1 MDVNDPSFVS
11 WEEHII
17 RHERGNRVTHFY
29 LKGVSGDV
37 VLAVIGT
44 ERSVR
49 HMTYVVS
56 DDFIQFYDLE
66 RSVNVCRKWRARR
79 EVVEWLDSL
88 VSRHR
93 VPYSDISNT
102 PTDSRQALGSLEV
115 SMAGRKTC
123 FPDHMVPRKL
133 KVQNSDIVWSGVAW
147 ICAKQLKHY
156 PAFDRNGTTIAVHSF
171 VFIMGEEG
179 QYLGYLED
187 IYEDK
192 KGLKKVKV
200 RWFLHNK
207 EVEDLIPQLNPH
219 PREVFI
225 TPHVQVISAECID
238 GPATV
243 LTPKHYEKFVSAVAP
258 TSPGIHMC
266 FRQFRNNKIKPFT
279 LPKLCGY
286 SNQAILS
293 SLDCSLVPK
302 QKLKRH
308 KLHVED
314 EEEFAH
320 DDSVRVGSK
329 RNRSHKEH
337 QGPVTGSSGVR
348 NSLPRNQL
356 TKCEP
361 NYPKLKLR
369 FSRKMMGIKI
379 VEPQVQC
386 PVSFKVD
393 EKIELL
399 CQDSGIR
406 GCWFRCKILQASE
419 KRLKVHYNDVQD
431 ADESGNLEEWVLAS
445 RVAAPDKLGMRCSG
459 RLTIRPRP
467 PEDFTDCTLEVGAAV
482 DAWWSDGWWEG
493 VITGFDTSGND
504 AVHVYFPGEDKF
516 LKLKRTNLRT
526 SRDWVGNRWV
536 DIKPKPDILSYLSEN
551 VSPSLKLSMCSTSAE
566 ASECGGSALL
576 EPKVFTTPKLEAVE
590 EDKQA
595 SPNLAIHNDLLE
607 KMKGVNFSKQSCSDD
622 EDEDG
627 DNNNNGDLD
636 SANQRCD

>member
-17 RHERGNRVTHFY
+17 SHERGNRVTHFY

-56 DDFIQFYDLE
+56 DDFMQFYGFE

-79 EVVEWLDSL
+79 EVVEWLESL

-115 SMAGRKTC
+115 SMAGRQTY

-238 GPATV
+238 GSATV

-258 TSPGIHMC
+258 TSSPGIHMC

-279 LPKLCGY
+279 LPKLRGY

-320 DDSVRVGSK
+320 DDSVRVGTK

-337 QGPVTGSSGVR
+337 QGLVTGSSGVR
-348 NSLPRNQL
+348 ISPPRNQL

-419 KRLKVHYNDVQD
+419 KRLKVQYNDVQD
-431 ADESGNLEEWVLAS
+431 ADECGNLEEWVLAS

-467 PEDFTDCTLEVGAAV
+467 PKDFTDCTLEVGAAV

-493 VITGFDTSGND
+493 VITGFDISGND
-504 AVHVYFPGEDKF
+504 AVHVYFPG
-516 LKLKRTNLRT
+516 LKKVRIKERVFDTEQKYYFFGAGSKGSFRPILGIHGPVILR
-526 SRDWVGNRWV
+526 
-536 DIKPKPDILSYLSEN
+536 LH
-551 VSPSLKLSMCSTSAE
+551 
-566 ASECGGSALL
+566 
-576 EPKVFTTPKLEAVE
+576 
-590 EDKQA
+590 Q
-595 SPNLAIHNDLLE
+595 
-607 KMKGVNFSKQSCSDD
+607 
-622 EDEDG
+622 
-627 DNNNNGDLD
+627 
-636 SANQRCD
+636 